1 AIRASEDPILVF
13 SRETASSW
21 VGYVQRLFEDG
32 TFSLAPDQFAQV
44 FVILADRGGYA
55 IPLCYALLPNKSE
68 NSYRRMIDL
77 VMGAFPSL
85 NPASIAM
92 DFEMAVIN
100 AFIAAFPNAEIH
112 GCLFL
117 FVQKCGFRGLLVLY
131 NCDILEA
138 MALSLQCYV
147 HSDRLDLA
155 TNEMK
160 RMVAKDE
167 DASLTQLCSGLL
179 YLALGGDNLEE
190 AFYIFTEMAEKNTK
204 TPLLSVGL
212 ASVLIAQGKFEEADS
227 VLAESLEKDPNH
239 LETVINQVVVSQ
251 FLGKSSEVCTRL
263 LSQLKNSNQ
272 SHPFI
277 LDHQL
282 KEQLFQTLCRSF
294 AN

>member
-1 AIRASEDPILVF
+1 
-13 SRETASSW
+13 
-21 VGYVQRLFEDG
+21 
-32 TFSLAPDQFAQV
+32 
-44 FVILADRGGYA
+44 
-55 IPLCYALLPNKSE
+55 
-68 NSYRRMIDL
+68 MIDL

-92 DFEMAVIN
+92 DFEMAVFN

-112 GCLFL
+112 GCLFHL
-117 FVQKCGFRGLLVLY
+117 FKSVVLY

-277 LDHQL
+277 LDYQL